1 MKATGFSGLAAI
13 VLLAALGSFKL
24 FAGAILPANST
35 PAQANSSGAT
45 QIPADPAERDAYF
58 TRTIEASFG
67 PTKTVEVTDP
77 FYNNITAFTITIPK
91 DWFFEGTI
99 IHGPGCNG
107 MDYQSFVY
115 RAYSPDAAFGV
126 QSVPRQTYFYW
137 EDPLARS
144 QGPACKF
151 FAPISAADY
160 AAMFTYRMRPNA
172 QIDRSEPPQDLD
184 QQYREIEKANDGFAE
199 EARRYNVP
207 PEQDDG
213 DFARTRIH
221 YEWEGLSEEEW
232 LVAGMIYKDIQKSVL
247 GPPRGYAPGVVAWH
261 HYLQVNAT
269 LIARRAPKG
278 KLDQYDPALVAVARS
293 FKFNPQFQQATSA
306 HQWDQ
311 IRRNVAEM
319 WRVTNSIVEYSKAQ
333 MLLTQQNQQAFMN
346 AMTQQHQQFM
356 NNMQRQGEI
365 RHQNAMAQ
373 IDANSAQARNFMSQ
387 MDARTAHT
395 RDYQDYLLNQQ
406 YYVNPQTGETATVSG
421 RLTHTW
427 ASGPMNSNGTS
438 IVQSP
443 NPNYNPNGGMPGN
456 WMELIPIHH

>member
-1 MKATGFSGLAAI
+1 MNANRFFAMAGVTLLAVI
-13 VLLAALGSFKL
+13 LSLRLLAA
-24 FAGAILPANST
+24 
-35 PAQANSSGAT
+35 ANSSPETTNSA
-45 QIPADPAERDAYF
+45 IPQGPSSNSSQAADRDAS
-58 TRTIEASFG
+58 TARAIEASFG
-67 PTKTVEVTDP
+67 PTRRIEVTDP
-77 FYNNITAFTITIPK
+77 FYNNIVAYTIIVPK

-99 IHGPGCNG
+99 LHGPGCNG
-107 MDYQSFVY
+107 LEYQSFVY

-126 QSVPRQTYFYW
+126 QSLPRQTFFYW
-137 EDPLARS
+137 EDSLARAE
-144 QGPACKF
+144 GPACRF
-151 FAPISAADY
+151 FAPLSAADY
-160 AAMFTYRMRPNA
+160 ASMFTYRMRPNA
-172 QIDRSEPPQDLD
+172 QIDLSEPLPDAD
-184 QQYREIEKANDGFAE
+184 QKYQEIEKANDGFVE

-207 PEQDDG
+207 PEQDNG

-221 YEWEGLSEEEW
+221 YEWEGLSEEEL
-232 LVAGMIYKDIQKSVL
+232 LVVGVIYKDIQKSVL
-247 GPPRGYAPGVVAWH
+247 GPPRGYHPGTVGWH

-269 LIARRAPKG
+269 MAAVRAPRG
-278 KLDQYDPALVAVARS
+278 KLDQSQDALTAIAKSIR
-293 FKFNPQFQQATSA
+293 FNPEFQQATSA

-311 IRRNVAEM
+311 IRRNVAQM
-319 WRVTNSIVEYSKAQ
+319 WRVTNSIVNYSRAQ
-333 MLLTQQNQQAFMN
+333 MQLTQQNQQAFMN

-356 NNMQRQGEI
+356 DNMQRQGEI
-365 RHQNAMAQ
+365 RHRNAMAQ
-373 IDANSAQARNFMSQ
+373 INANSAQARNFMSQ

-427 ASGPMNSNGTS
+427 ANGPMNSNGTS